1 MNVLKLK
8 EKVWGGIMQKKALE
22 IAGIIMGI
30 VAVVVMI
37 CVVISYKDSDKAN
50 IFTARSNSEGLVITG
65 IMKNAKVDDELIF
78 PDTISGKKVVG
89 ISLYA
94 SEYAKLSKSIEKIEV
109 KTKLEKI
116 DSKMFASFINLKEIK
131 LPDTIVTIEDGAFE
145 YCTNLEKIN
154 IDELDNLREIGENA
168 LCNTMWYKNQIA
180 DKKFLISNNILLG
193 INTDDKKVE
202 VPGGVKTIAK
212 EAFASNDNITEIILP
227 ESVTNINAGAFSK
240 MALLESVV
248 LPLKLQRIEYGTF
261 SMCSNLIY
269 VNTDELT
276 ELKMI
281 DEMAFYRCINL
292 NIILPSDNIKIGKNA
307 FKDIK
312 GTTISKTE

>member
-1 MNVLKLK
+1 MLKLK

-30 VAVVVMI
+30 VAVVVMV

-154 IDELDNLREIGENA
+154 IDELDNLKEIGENA

-193 INTDDKKVE
+193 INTDDKKIE

-261 SMCSNLIY
+261 SMCSNLVY

-292 NIILPSDNIKIGKNA
+292 NITLPSDNIKIGKNA